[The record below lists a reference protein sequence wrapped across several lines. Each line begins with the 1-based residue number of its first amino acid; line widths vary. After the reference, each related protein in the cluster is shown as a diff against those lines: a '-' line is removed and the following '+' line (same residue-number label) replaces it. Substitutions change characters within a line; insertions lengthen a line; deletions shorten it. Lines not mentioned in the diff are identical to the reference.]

1 MGKKMISNQ
10 NIEVLLP
17 EINLISSEKL
27 RHQCINALLDAFET
41 GGWNWDNIYLCPVSI
56 NKVSN
61 RDMNHQIDHVR
72 IVIKIAISMYDLLE
86 ENYKQ
91 NSDLR
96 DTIIAGALLHDIGK
110 FIEFTLKGDTVS
122 YSDSAKLI
130 RHPLGGAIIASRN
143 GICDE
148 ILHII
153 ATHSFEGRES
163 SETLASMIVKAAD
176 EIAFKYIKE
185 FE

>member
-1 MGKKMISNQ
+1 MEKDKINNQ
-10 NIEVLLP
+10 KIEVLFP

-61 RDMNHQIDHVR
+61 KDMNRQIDHVR

-86 ENYKQ
+86 ENYNQ
-91 NSDLR
+91 NSVLR
-96 DTIIAGALLHDIGK
+96 DTIIAGALLHDLGK
-110 FIEFTLKGDTVS
+110 FTEFTLKDDFAS

-143 GICDE
+143 GLNDDVV
-148 ILHII
+148 HII

-163 SETLASMIVKAAD
+163 FETLASMIVKSAD

-185 FE
+185 FK